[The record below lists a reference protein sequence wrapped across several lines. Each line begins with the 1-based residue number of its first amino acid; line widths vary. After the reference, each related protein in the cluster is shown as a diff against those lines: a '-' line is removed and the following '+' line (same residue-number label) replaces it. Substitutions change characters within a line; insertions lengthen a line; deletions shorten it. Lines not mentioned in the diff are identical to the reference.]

1 MSAGVVA
8 TSVAAEL
15 AITHPAGQRF
25 GADRIGR
32 AAAIVGVPGGDR
44 PARPATKRRSPV
56 TRARALL
63 PPALLG
69 VVLVALVVS
78 GIRPYD
84 RLTWLLETVW
94 VIVGIPVLLLT
105 WRRFPLTTLLCCLLA
120 AHAIILIVGGHHTY
134 ARTPVGNWVRDLFDL
149 SRNPYDRLGH
159 FAQGFVPAILVREIL
174 VRRSPLRGSRWL
186 APLVVCACLAFS
198 ALFEMF
204 EWWSAVVAG
213 SAADDF
219 LATQGDV
226 WDTQWDMF
234 LALVGAI
241 TSLALLSRL
250 HDRQLPP
257 PPADPRRSPVG
268 PDQARTTA

>member
-1 MSAGVVA
+1 MRV
-8 TSVAAEL
+8 
-15 AITHPAGQRF
+15 
-25 GADRIGR
+25 R
-32 AAAIVGVPGGDR
+32 AVLPQ
-44 PARPATKRRSPV
+44 T
-56 TRARALL
+56 LL
-63 PPALLG
+63 VL
-69 VVLVALVVS
+69 VLVALVAS

-94 VIVGIPVLLLT
+94 VIVGIPLLLVT
-105 WRRFPLTTLLCCLLA
+105 WRRFPLSTLLCCLLA
-120 AHAIILIVGGHHTY
+120 VHAMILIGGGHYTY
-134 ARTPVGNWVRDLFDL
+134 ARTPLGDWARDVFDL

-198 ALFEMF
+198 AFFEMI
-204 EWWSAVVAG
+204 EWWAAVAGG

-234 LALVGAI
+234 LALIGAV

-250 HDRQLPP
+250 HDRQLPAP
-257 PPADPRRSPVG
+257 TPAYAEAVG
-268 PDQARTTA
+268 AAT